1 MLAPQSHKFNSGWL
15 RYTCCLLRAPTGS
28 RLEYSTVQLRRGL
41 VLAIT
46 ANCLWGISALYWL
59 ETQPSAPIDVLAHRA
74 LWSLPVATLVLLW
87 ARRFRET
94 MALIR
99 RPSTLAWSALAA
111 LLLSG
116 NWGVFLYAV
125 TTGRAT
131 EASLGYF
138 MLPLLTILVGS
149 LFFAERLGSIQRIA
163 LVMAVAAVVIQVL
176 AYGSLPWVSL
186 VVAGSFALYGA
197 IRKKIVAD
205 TIQGLFLETLCMAPL
220 ALVWFFLEEGAGL
233 GRFGARVDLFLLLSG
248 VFTAAPLLTYIAATR
263 LLPLSVV
270 GLTSYI
276 GPTLQLLVA
285 QTVLGEPIDTPTMM
299 SFALVWAGVVLVSG
313 QGLRRVIQRRL
324 EGMR

>member
-1 MLAPQSHKFNSGWL
+1 MSL
-15 RYTCCLLRAPTGS
+15 RYTPALIRAPTGS
-28 RLEYSTVQLRRGL
+28 RLDYSSTQLRRGL
-41 VLAIT
+41 LLAIT

-59 ETQPSAPIDVLAHRA
+59 ETQPATPIDVLAHRA

-94 MALIR
+94 VTLIR
-99 RPSTLAWSALAA
+99 RPSTLAWSALAT
-111 LLLSG
+111 LLLSS
-116 NWGVFLYAV
+116 NWGVFLFAV
-125 TTGRAT
+125 TSGRAT

-138 MLPLLTILVGS
+138 MLPLLTVVVGS
-149 LFFAERLGSIQRIA
+149 VFFAERLGPTQRIA
-163 LVMAVAAVVIQVL
+163 LVMAVSAVLIQVL

-186 VVAGSFALYGA
+186 VVASSFALYGA

-220 ALVWFFLEEGAGL
+220 ALVWVILEQGAGL
-233 GRFGARVDLFLLLSG
+233 GRFGVQVDVFLLLSG

-270 GLTSYI
+270 GLTSYV
-276 GPTLQLLVA
+276 GPTLQLIVA
-285 QTVLGEPIDTPTMM
+285 QTVLGETIDTATMM
-299 SFALVWAGVVLVSG
+299 SFALVWVGVVLVSG

-324 EGMR
+324 GVGR